1 MVPNPAPP
9 RDVFAKETQLDK
21 KVSTPWGQVDH
32 AATQQLAWTQ
42 PVAAP
47 EARDRSPLIASDHVG
62 PSVSAASPPPAA
74 TADAHRESAR
84 KPGHD
89 TELSAILGPGT
100 SFHGTLSFSG
110 KIRIDGEF
118 SGQALGG
125 QLLVVGD
132 GARVQGELRAHRV
145 VILGGSVRADISA
158 TDGIELY
165 VPAQVSGDLRAPEI
179 HLDRGVKFQGTCDL
193 TELPHLDADESRRD

>member
-9 RDVFAKETQLDK
+9 RDVFAKETLLDK
-21 KVSTPWGQVDH
+21 KVSTPWGQADH

-42 PVAAP
+42 PAVGA
-47 EARDRSPLIASDHVG
+47 EGRDQSPLLASDQAGAALGTESTG
-62 PSVSAASPPPAA
+62 PAP
-74 TADAHRESAR
+74 TALPKPERSR
-84 KPGHD
+84 KSSYD
-89 TELSAILGPGT
+89 SELSAILGPGT

-110 KIRIDGEF
+110 RVCIDGEF

-158 TDGIELY
+158 ADGIELY

-193 TELPHLDADESRRD
+193 TELPHLEADESRHD